1 MKMSVTVPRRW
12 QSRKPIEPLFYFFL
26 FCKKTIENK
35 KIDRLVSPETDFSIQ
50 SGENVSNREKSFG
63 SIPVSGFYGKDVRY
77 RSHLVGGIRT
87 MALLIL
93 SYQQ

>member
-1 MKMSVTVPRRW
+1 MKMSVTVPRRC
-12 QSRKPIEPLFYFFL
+12 QSRKPIEPLFYYFYFA
-26 FCKKTIENK
+26 KKTIENK
-35 KIDRLVSPETDFSIQ
+35 EFDRLVSPETDFSIQ

-63 SIPVSGFYGKDVRY
+63 SIPVSGFYGKDVRC
-77 RSHLVGGIRT
+77 RNLLVTGIRT